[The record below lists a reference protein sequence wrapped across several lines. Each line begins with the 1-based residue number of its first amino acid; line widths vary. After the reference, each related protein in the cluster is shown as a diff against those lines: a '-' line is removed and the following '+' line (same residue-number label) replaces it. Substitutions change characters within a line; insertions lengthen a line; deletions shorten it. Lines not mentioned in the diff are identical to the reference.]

1 MYMLLPGAV
10 LYAIMKP
17 GQKTEAELR
26 QELETKYSA
35 QIKKNEK
42 QRHAMQQCADRGL
55 ALPTARART
64 HRFVGTSTT

>member
-26 QELETKYSA
+26 ADLEAKYSHNISRSYLLIHIRYNA
-35 QIKKNEK
+35 EY
-42 QRHAMQQCADRGL
+42 HHHVA
-55 ALPTARART
+55 
-64 HRFVGTSTT
+64 